1 MPLMAKHKKN
11 SSSSQEIDST
21 YFLKLVM
28 YLIIGSLL
36 VRIDYRGSVIPLPV
50 GLVVGLVFASH
61 EHFRL
66 DRKIEYAVLLMA
78 MFVGLWLPLGL
89 TVVI

>member
-1 MPLMAKHKKN
+1 MAKAKTKKP
-11 SSSSQEIDST
+11 SKEIDST
-21 YFLKLVM
+21 YFLKLVL
-28 YLIIGSLL
+28 YLIVGSLW
-36 VRIDYRGSVIPLPV
+36 VRIDRSGSVIPLPV
-50 GLVVGLVFASH
+50 GLVIGLIFASH

-89 TVVI
+89 TIAI